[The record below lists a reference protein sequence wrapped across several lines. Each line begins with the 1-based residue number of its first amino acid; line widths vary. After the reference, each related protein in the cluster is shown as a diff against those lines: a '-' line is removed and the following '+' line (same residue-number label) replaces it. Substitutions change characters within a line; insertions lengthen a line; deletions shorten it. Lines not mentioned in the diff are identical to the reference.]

1 MIPMKNSLI
10 NHIYHVFNYLWIF
23 ILDIFR
29 NDACMKI
36 DADSTSK
43 TFCWP
48 KDWLPVDI
56 PSLRIIGVNYGTSLS
71 MWTPFCPIESMK

>member
-1 MIPMKNSLI
+1 MKND
-10 NHIYHVFNYLWIF
+10 
-23 ILDIFR
+23 LD
-29 NDACMKI
+29 C
-36 DADSTSK
+36 TSK
-43 TFCWP
+43 TLCWP